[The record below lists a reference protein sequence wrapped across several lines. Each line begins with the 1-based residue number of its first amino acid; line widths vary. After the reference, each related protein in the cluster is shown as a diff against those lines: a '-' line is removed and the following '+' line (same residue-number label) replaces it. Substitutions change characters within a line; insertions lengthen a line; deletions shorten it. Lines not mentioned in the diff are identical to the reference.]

1 MVDSAD
7 QAPLR
12 SMWSKKRMTNAP
24 IALVV
29 ENYQHRELVSRLI
42 RRDLDSRFRG
52 PILGYSWAIIEPLL
66 LALVYSFVFGVIVGR
81 SDPLYPAIVMIG
93 VIGWSLFSRCMTGT
107 TKTLTSN
114 ASLFQFTKIP
124 KSVFAVSNMM
134 TNYILSC
141 ISLFALLPFMY
152 YNDLS
157 LSLDFILLPVYLFL
171 LALAGTTFG
180 LLIAPAAVRIPDLVN
195 IVQFLARVGFFLS
208 PVMWTYQMLSS
219 KFGTG
224 PFLVLAHLNPVIVPI
239 TKMRDIILDQES
251 QIPNYGIYIFIA
263 TVSFFYLFG
272 TMIFHVKAHKIVVGL

>member
-1 MVDSAD
+1 MGDSAD

-152 YNDLS
+152 YNELS

-180 LLIAPAAVRIPDLVN
+180 LLIAPAAVALPPTL
-195 IVQFLARVGFFLS
+195 
-208 PVMWTYQMLSS
+208 
-219 KFGTG
+219 
-224 PFLVLAHLNPVIVPI
+224 
-239 TKMRDIILDQES
+239 TKLPSLIS
-251 QIPNYGIYIFIA
+251 N
-263 TVSFFYLFG
+263 TLFPSNC
-272 TMIFHVKAHKIVVGL
+272 

>member
-7 QAPLR
+7 QPPLR

-208 PVMWTYQMLSS
+208 PVMWTYQMLSG

-251 QIPNYGIYIFIA
+251 QIPDYGIYIFVA

-272 TMIFHVKAHKIVVGL
+272 TMVFHVRAHKMVVGL